1 MLLLKWLCAH
11 LIGDFMLQTAAM
23 VRHKKRLKYK
33 SWMLAAHSILHGAL
47 VWLFTAQWAAWWLP
61 AIVAVTHY
69 LVDLWKL
76 NRPDKTVYFIADQ
89 LLHAAVLI
97 VLFLATQAN
106 MENAVSLFSG
116 WWNNRNGWATLL
128 GYLLLLWPAG
138 FLIGY
143 LTQRW
148 QNDIGHQLERTRES
162 LAEAGK
168 WIGVFE
174 RILVYTFIITNQFG
188 GIGFLITAKSI
199 LRFNETRK
207 ETGRKEAEYIL
218 IGTLISFAFAIL
230 TGLFIKQIIEK

>member
-11 LIGDFMLQTAAM
+11 LIGDYFLQTRAM
-23 VRHKKRLKYK
+23 VRHKRRFRHK
-33 SWMLAAHSILHGAL
+33 SWMLAAHSLLHGVL
-47 VWLFTAQWAAWWLP
+47 IWLFTAQWHAWYLP

-69 LVDLWKL
+69 LIDLWKL
-76 NRPDKTVYFIADQ
+76 NRPDKTTYFIIDQ
-89 LLHAAVLI
+89 LLHVAVL
-97 VLFLATQAN
+97 VALYLATQAN
-106 MENAVSLFSG
+106 WEQVKSLFAAG
-116 WWNNRNGWATLL
+116 WNHKNAWAILL
-128 GYLLLLWPAG
+128 GYLLMLWPAG
-138 FLIGY
+138 YLIGY

-148 QNDIGHQLERTRES
+148 QNDIGHQLERSKES

-168 WIGVFE
+168 WIGMFE

-199 LRFNETRK
+199 LRFNETKK

-230 TGLFIKQIIEK
+230 TGLFITQIIK